1 MDKFYAR
8 FCKINI
14 CFKLTWNMHYTF
26 TCYALELQIYER
38 VERARDTEKP
48 GQRKGASETERK

>member
-1 MDKFYAR
+1 
-8 FCKINI
+8 
-14 CFKLTWNMHYTF
+14 MHYTF